1 MATYK
6 EIQEYVRRENGFTVK
21 SCWIAHVK
29 EICGLNPS
37 VSSNRHDVK
46 KRVHPCP
53 QNKMV
58 PIMKAFKHFGM
69 IE

>member
-6 EIQEYVRRENGFTVK
+6 EIQEYVKLKYGKTVK

-29 EICGLNPS
+29 ELNDLPRK
-37 VSSNRHDVK
+37 VSPRRYDPN

-53 QNKMV
+53 DRYVDKIEDAFRYFKM
-58 PIMKAFKHFGM
+58 I
-69 IE
+69 

>member
-6 EIQEYVRRENGFTVK
+6 EIQSWVKNNFCFVPK

-29 EICGLNPS
+29 ELNGLNPRRS
-37 VSSNRHDVK
+37 PNRQGPDRQV
-46 KRVHPCP
+46 PCP
-53 QNKMV
+53 LERRK
-58 PIMKAFKHFGM
+58 PIEAAMRHFGM